1 MTILAFDIGGSAVKF
16 GVWDNEQLENQ
27 SSFETPNDWETMKSK
42 MMDIFHE
49 FEDKKIEGVSLSAP
63 GVVDNSRGI
72 IGGISAVPYIH
83 DFMIKQEFENLFHV
97 PVVLENDAN
106 CAALAEVWKGATSDA
121 QNSIFLVIGTGI
133 GGSII
138 INRELYLGR
147 NLFAGEFGYMF
158 SNDSSTVSEVG
169 SIVKLVKQY
178 NDLTN
183 STISG
188 EELFLRIKNDVLAK
202 HLVDSFTMNIARCI
216 YNLLVSFDPGRVVIG
231 GAISKNDFFIEKL
244 QEDVLKLTLEK
255 DVKGMNYEIV
265 PCKFGNDA
273 NLIGAVFN
281 YIDKLK

>member
-27 SSFETPNDWETMKSK
+27 SSFETPNDWETMKYK

-63 GVVDNSRGI
+63 GVVDNSRGM

-83 DFMIKQEFENLFHV
+83 DFMIKQELENLFHV

-106 CAALAEVWKGATSDA
+106 CAALAEVWKGAASDA

-188 EELFLRIKNDVLAK
+188 EELFLRTKNDVLAK
-202 HLVDSFTMNIARCI
+202 HLVDCFTMNIARCI

-244 QEDVLKLTLEK
+244 QGDVLKLTLEK